1 MNEFEFDLFDFF
13 AAVKQHFIVILV
25 ITILTTLLSGIYTV
39 FFIEDKYQSSAT
51 LFPQLVFSNELID
64 YEQLNANNA
73 MLNTYVELLK
83 SSDVISKVSQNLN
96 VDYQTVQSSLSVWK
110 NSNTQLITV
119 HSSTTN
125 ALLSKNIVDN
135 TLEVFYEDI
144 AKKIDVTNIIT
155 VSEPKLST
163 SPISANL
170 EKNLG
175 IGAVGGIFLS
185 IILIFL
191 RFIMDNRIHNKA
203 DAERYFNLPVLGVIP
218 DLENLNE
225 LH

>member
-1 MNEFEFDLFDFF
+1 MALDRNSLVQL
-13 AAVKQHFIVILV
+13 AKIVAKA
-25 ITILTTLLSGIYTV
+25 
-39 FFIEDKYQSSAT
+39 DPSASVCYS
-51 LFPQLVFSNELID
+51 FNGENFD

-96 VDYQTVQSSLSVWK
+96 VDYETVQSALSVWK

-175 IGAVGGIFLS
+175 IGAVCGIFLS

-191 RFIMDNRIHNKA
+191 RFIMDSRIHNKA